1 MRDWREKLDAFL
13 KFNERDILQ
22 NAGKV
27 SMEVAQKLA
36 LDQYEAFSQRRLA
49 QEAGQADEF
58 DAEAKRL
65 LEKAPPA
72 PLGKARKPGTKGKPS

>member
-27 SMEVAQKLA
+27 SMAVAQKLA

-49 QEAGQADEF
+49 KEAVQADEF
-58 DAEAKRL
+58 DAESKRL
-65 LEKAPPA
+65 LEKSPPA
-72 PLGKARKPGTKGKPS
+72 ADGKPRKAGKKGKPS